1 MEKERDGM
9 PVSSIREI
17 SILFDLHHEN
27 IVQLKAVAVGQQLES
42 LFLVM
47 GYCHY
52 DLASLIDHMKTP
64 FKEEEIKCLM
74 LQVLKGLD
82 FMHSKFIVHRDL
94 KVSNL
99 LLTDKGILQ
108 IADFGLARSLGIP
121 KKPSTPKVVTLWYRA
136 PEVLF
141 GAKIHSSAMD
151 LWSAGCVLAELLLH
165 APLFAARSELELIDL
180 IINTIGSPS
189 EQIWPGYSE
198 LPLIKDLTLKHQ
210 PYSNLKS
217 KFPWWNSDSGYRLL
231 NGMLYYCPQK
241 RINAADAVRHQYF
254 QERPLPLDPSM
265 MPTFPEY
272 RNKKRPVESK
282 KEESKQKNDGNHA
295 HPILVKDS

>member
-1 MEKERDGM
+1 MWKN
-9 PVSSIREI
+9 I
-17 SILFDLHHEN
+17 SVYFYNLIL
-27 IVQLKAVAVGQQLES
+27 
-42 LFLVM
+42 
-47 GYCHY
+47 
-52 DLASLIDHMKTP
+52 
-64 FKEEEIKCLM
+64 
-74 LQVLKGLD
+74 
-82 FMHSKFIVHRDL
+82 
-94 KVSNL
+94 
-99 LLTDKGILQ
+99 DKGILQ

-151 LWSAGCVLAELLLH
+151 LWSAGWDLDPKAISWYKMIVKYYLSCVLAELLLH

-254 QERPLPLDPSM
+254 Q
-265 MPTFPEY
+265 
-272 RNKKRPVESK
+272 
-282 KEESKQKNDGNHA
+282 G
-295 HPILVKDS
+295 